1 VHRQKSVANAE
12 ASLAQAEANLA
23 QLLEPATAE
32 DIANAEEKLHQA
44 ELAYLDAK
52 EALANATLTAPF
64 AGTVTAVNTA
74 IGEYAS
80 GNVVEIISQDFQV
93 TLEVDEIDISQVALD
108 QAVYLTTETWPD
120 TTFSGDVT
128 AIAPQST
135 GNGAVVTF
143 EVTVTLTEVDLP
155 IRVGMTV
162 NAELTTAELSEVLLV
177 PNEAIT
183 TDRSTGISTVER
195 IISAENG
202 QMVTETVEV
211 SIGFKNQTFTEIR
224 DGLTIGDDVI
234 LGSISAP
241 VTQTGFGPGR

>member
-1 VHRQKSVANAE
+1 MP
-12 ASLAQAEANLA
+12 
-23 QLLEPATAE
+23 PATWW
-32 DIANAEEKLHQA
+32 KLSR
-44 ELAYLDAK
+44 K
-52 EALANATLTAPF
+52 
-64 AGTVTAVNTA
+64 
-74 IGEYAS
+74 
-80 GNVVEIISQDFQV
+80 ISKV